1 MCPVSEQ
8 IARRRQQS
16 ENDETV
22 VSMWT
27 VCLMMVYEP
36 ADMSPNQSAAAA
48 SDAVCHLWCQADA
61 SSSAATP
68 SPAAEHKSLLT
79 PRLRF

>member
-1 MCPVSEQ
+1 
-8 IARRRQQS
+8 
-16 ENDETV
+16 
-22 VSMWT
+22 
-27 VCLMMVYEP
+27 MMVYEP